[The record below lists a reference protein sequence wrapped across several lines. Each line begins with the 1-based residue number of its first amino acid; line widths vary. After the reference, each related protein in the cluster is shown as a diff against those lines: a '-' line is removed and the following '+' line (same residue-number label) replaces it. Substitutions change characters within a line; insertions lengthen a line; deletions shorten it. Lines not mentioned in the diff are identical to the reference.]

1 MFRVTETGFQDC
13 MVHHKV
19 RRPCV
24 SESDTI
30 VLETPGRKWYIC
42 GVGKHC
48 ENGGQKLVIT
58 VQPAPSIAPS
68 LLQSM
73 PYYSSKGA
81 KTTTY
86 QTLRRDIGCDYR
98 SSHGLSLTLLVTD

>member
-1 MFRVTETGFQDC
+1 MDLRRSFIIFSLISTIIPGMTLAEEFIVGDEIGWTTGFYYS
-13 MVHHKV
+13 VL
-19 RRPCV
+19 RPCV

-68 LLQSM
+68 LL
-73 PYYSSKGA
+73 
-81 KTTTY
+81 
-86 QTLRRDIGCDYR
+86 
-98 SSHGLSLTLLVTD
+98 